1 MFKHLL
7 IATDGSE
14 LSAKAVNEGARLA
27 KALGARVTVF
37 TVAETLPPVVV
48 EGAVFGPADAVRVKA
63 AEDQAARVLDAAAAE
78 VAKAGIGCETASA
91 LDRDPYQAIIDTAK
105 AKGCD
110 LIVMASHG
118 RRGLAAL
125 VLGSV
130 TQKVLAHSPI
140 PVLVHR

>member
-14 LSAKAVNEGARLA
+14 LSAKAVHEGARLA
-27 KALGARVTVF
+27 KALDARVTVL
-37 TVAETLPPVVV
+37 TVVETMPPVVV
-48 EGAVFGPADAVRVKA
+48 DGVIFGPADEVRLRV
-63 AEDQAARVLDAAAAE
+63 AEDEAARVLEAAAAE
-78 VAKAGIGCETASA
+78 VKTAGAACETVSV
-91 LDRDPYQAIIDTAK
+91 LDRTPYLTIIDTAK
-105 AKGCD
+105 ARGCD

-118 RRGLAAL
+118 RRGVAAIL
-125 VLGSV
+125 LGSV